1 MKDTMKTEM
10 SRADVNQYVT
20 DRMVERLEQGE
31 VPWINTR
38 AKPLLCARSFT
49 TGKQYRGV
57 NAFLLSMANGAS
69 PFWATFNTIKQ
80 AGGNV
85 KKGSKSQI
93 AVFWKLLE
101 SKEVDSESGEKKH
114 YPVLR
119 YYNVFSLDSC
129 EGLTCPL
136 LDETNIADP
145 IEAAESIIAGY
156 TDKPAITFGQSGKA
170 FYSPAEDRVVM
181 PQRSHFTSAAAYYRT
196 YFHELSHS
204 VGAKSRLNRW
214 SESDAQN
221 FGNDERGLEELT
233 AELAA
238 AMLLAH
244 AGLYEDMEE
253 KSASYLSNWKQ
264 ALQADSKLIV
274 RAAGAAQR
282 ACDYIL
288 NRSAITPLPQAE
300 NAPVAAPEP
309 AVELLAA

>member
-1 MKDTMKTEM
+1 MKAPMKTEM
-10 SRADVNQYVT
+10 NRNDVYEYVT
-20 DRMVERLEQGE
+20 QRLIERLEQGE
-31 VPWINTR
+31 IPWVNTR

-49 TGKQYRGV
+49 TGKQYKGV
-57 NAFLLSMANGAS
+57 SAFLLTMANGAS

-85 KKGSKSQI
+85 KKGSRSQI
-93 AVFWKLLE
+93 AVFWKIME

-119 YYNVFSLDSC
+119 YYNVFNLDSV
-129 EGLTCPL
+129 EGVECPL
-136 LDETNIADP
+136 LDEVNIADP
-145 IEAAESIIAGY
+145 IAAAEAIIAGY
-156 TDKPAITFGQSGKA
+156 ADKPAINFGQSGRA

-214 SESDAQN
+214 SELETHN

-253 KSASYLSNWKQ
+253 KSASYLSNWKH

-274 RAAGAAQR
+274 KAAGAAQKTV
-282 ACDYIL
+282 DFIL
-288 NRSAITPLPQAE
+288 GAHAVQQPEPLPM
-300 NAPVAAPEP
+300 AA
-309 AVELLAA
+309 